1 MRRARYMRSAVAGAA
16 AVGAMLFVAASSSP
30 GARAAADSSPA
41 AASAAASAPANG
53 GVPAAVNP
61 SADLAAQ
68 APTSS
73 NPFYNDSIYAIS
85 QLQGG
90 GHKFAV
96 LVDVAALPNVGQYEV
111 LFSISDET
119 TGWYKN
125 YETPVPAGEFAWSTT
140 GLNLMAGSVTMTGSA
155 QQIDATATTPVGS
168 FTGQYT
174 PRGHTFNYSSAGLTQ
189 LLSDTTYEFAFPD
202 ATTTGTLTA
211 EGSTFSV
218 SGTSWVDRQWG
229 PFPLADPSMQW
240 TWFGMTL
247 SNGDEVAVWDILDG
261 TAQNSWATVQSPSG
275 SYQVVPVTPVA
286 NGASNPWTSPTSG
299 NTYPTAWNITI
310 PSLSADLI
318 VTKTGPTGQ
327 EFPNPG
333 AHVEATGSV
342 VGIFSGSPVAGST
355 FLEQNGNWSATGG

>member
-1 MRRARYMRSAVAGAA
+1 MLFAVAAA
-16 AVGAMLFVAASSSP
+16 SP
-30 GARAAADSSPA
+30 GARATTNSS
-41 AASAAASAPANG
+41 SAAVSEPANS
-53 GVPAAVNP
+53 GVPAVVNP

-73 NPFYNDSIYAIS
+73 DPFYDDSIYAIS

-96 LVDVAALPNVGQYEV
+96 LVDVAALPNIGEDEV

-125 YETPVPAGEFAWSTT
+125 YEAPVPAGEFSWSTT
-140 GLNLMAGSVTMTGSA
+140 GLDLTAGSVTMTGSA
-155 QQIDATATTPVGS
+155 QQINATATTPVGS

-174 PRGHTFNYSSAGLTQ
+174 PQGPAFNYSSDGLTQ
-189 LLSDTTYEFAFPD
+189 LLSDTTYEYAFPD

-211 EGSTFSV
+211 EGQKFTV

-229 PFPLADPSMQW
+229 PFPLTDPTMQW

-247 SNGDEVAVWDILDG
+247 SNGDVVAVWDILDSSS
-261 TAQNSWATVQSPSG
+261 QNSWATVLSPNG
-275 SYQVVPVTPVA
+275 SYQVVAVTPVA
-286 NGASNPWTSPTSG
+286 NGAGAPWTSPASG

-318 VTKTGPTGQ
+318 VAKTGPTGQ
-327 EFPNPG
+327 ELPNPG

-342 VGIFSGSPVAGST
+342 LGTISGSLVTGST
-355 FLEQNGNWSATGG
+355 FLEQNGNWTSTGG

>member
-1 MRRARYMRSAVAGAA
+1 MRRARYMRTAAVGGL
-16 AVGAMLFVAASSSP
+16 AVGAMLFAVATTSP
-30 GARAAADSSPA
+30 GAHATTDSTPLA
-41 AASAAASAPANG
+41 TSAPANSG
-53 GVPAAVNP
+53 IPAVVNP

-73 NPFYNDSIYAIS
+73 DPFYDDSIYAIS

-96 LVDVAALPNVGQYEV
+96 LVDVAALPNIGQDEV

-125 YETPVPAGEFAWSTT
+125 YEAPVPAGEFSWSTT
-140 GLNLMAGSVTMTGSA
+140 GLNLTAGGVTLTGSA
-155 QQIDATATTPVGS
+155 QQIDTTATTPVGS

-174 PRGHTFNYSSAGLTQ
+174 PRGPAFNYSSAGLTQ

-211 EGSTFSV
+211 EGQTFSV

-261 TAQNSWATVQSPSG
+261 TAQNSWATVQSPDG
-275 SYQVVPVTPVA
+275 SYKVVSVTPVA
-286 NGASNPWTSPTSG
+286 NGASDPWTSPTSG

-327 EFPNPG
+327 ELPNPG

-342 VGIFSGSPVAGST
+342 FGTFNGSLVTGST
-355 FLEQNGNWSATGG
+355 FLEQNGNWTATAG

>member
-1 MRRARYMRSAVAGAA
+1 
-16 AVGAMLFVAASSSP
+16 MLFAVTAASP
-30 GARAAADSSPA
+30 GAQATTHSSFL
-41 AASAAASAPANG
+41 AASAPANSG
-53 GVPAAVNP
+53 IPAVVNP
-61 SADLAAQ
+61 SADLAAM

-73 NPFYNDSIYAIS
+73 APTYNDSIYAIS
-85 QLQGG
+85 QVQGG

-96 LVDVAALPNVGQYEV
+96 LVDVAALPNAGEQEV

-125 YETPVPAGEFAWSTT
+125 YEASVPADEFSWSTT
-140 GLNLMAGSVTMTGSA
+140 GLDLKAGGVTMTGSA

-168 FTGQYT
+168 FTAQYT
-174 PRGHTFNYSSAGLTQ
+174 PKGPALNYSSAGVTQ
-189 LLSDTTYEFAFPD
+189 LLSDPDYEYAFPG

-211 EGSTFSV
+211 EGSTYSV

-229 PFPLADPSMQW
+229 PLPLTDTSMQW

-247 SNGDEVAVWDILDG
+247 SNGDVVAIWDILDG
-261 TAQNSWATVQSPSG
+261 TAQNSWATVLSPDG
-275 SYQVVPVTPVA
+275 SYKVVPVTPVA
-286 NGASNPWTSPTSG
+286 DGAGDPWTSSASG

-310 PSLSADLI
+310 PSLSADL
-318 VTKTGPTGQ
+318 VVVKTGPQGQ

-342 VGIFSGSPVAGST
+342 VGTFNGSLVTGST
-355 FLEQNGNWSATGG
+355 FLEQNGNWTATAG

>member
-1 MRRARYMRSAVAGAA
+1 MLFAVAGA
-16 AVGAMLFVAASSSP
+16 LP
-30 GARAAADSSPA
+30 GAQATTHSTSL
-41 AASAAASAPANG
+41 AASAPANS
-53 GVPAAVNP
+53 GVPAVVNP

-68 APTSS
+68 APASS
-73 NPFYNDSIYAIS
+73 DPTYVDSIYAIS

-96 LVDVAALPNVGQYEV
+96 LVDVAAVPNAGEQEV

-125 YETPVPAGEFAWSTT
+125 YETTVPADEFSWSTT
-140 GLNLMAGSVTMTGSA
+140 GLDLTAGGVTMTGSA
-155 QQIDATATTPVGS
+155 RQIDATATTPVGS

-174 PRGHTFNYSSAGLTQ
+174 PKGPTLNYSSAGVTQ
-189 LLSDTTYEFAFPD
+189 LLSDTDYEYAFPD

-211 EGSTFSV
+211 EGSTYTV
-218 SGTSWVDRQWG
+218 SGTTWVDRQWG
-229 PFPLADPSMQW
+229 PQPLTDTSMQW

-247 SNGDEVAVWDILDG
+247 SNGDVVAVWDILDD
-261 TAQNSWATVQSPSG
+261 TAQNSWATVLSPDG
-275 SYQVVPVTPVA
+275 SYKVVPVTPVA
-286 NGASNPWTSPTSG
+286 GGASDPWTSPSSG

-318 VTKTGPTGQ
+318 VAKTGPTGQ
-327 EFPNPG
+327 ELPSPD

-342 VGIFSGSPVAGST
+342 TGTFNGSHVTGSA
-355 FLEQNGNWSATGG
+355 FLEQNGNWTATAG

>member
-1 MRRARYMRSAVAGAA
+1 MRRARYMRTAVAGAV
-16 AVGAMLFVAASSSP
+16 AVGAVLVAVAASSP
-30 GARAAADSSPA
+30 GAQATATADSSPL
-41 AASAAASAPANG
+41 AASAPANSG
-53 GVPAAVNP
+53 IAAVVNP

-68 APTSS
+68 APASS
-73 NPFYNDSIYAIS
+73 DPTYNDSIYAIS

-96 LVDVAALPNVGQYEV
+96 LVDVADLPNAGVQEV

-125 YETPVPAGEFAWSTT
+125 YETTVPAGQFSWSST
-140 GLNLMAGSVTMTGSA
+140 GLNLTAGSVTLTGSA
-155 QQIDATATTPVGS
+155 QQIKATATTPVGS
-168 FTGQYT
+168 FTGTYT
-174 PRGHTFNYSSAGLTQ
+174 PQGPAFDYSSVGLTQ
-189 LLSDTTYEFAFPD
+189 LLSDTTYEYAFPN

-211 EGSTFSV
+211 EGNTYTV
-218 SGTSWVDRQWG
+218 SGTTWVDRQWG

-240 TWFGMTL
+240 TWFGITL
-247 SNGDEVAVWDILDG
+247 SNGDEVAVWDILDAS
-261 TAQNSWATVQSPSG
+261 AQNSWATVLSPNG

-286 NGASNPWTSPTSG
+286 SGASAPWTSPTSG

-310 PSLSADLI
+310 PALSADLI
-318 VTKTGPTGQ
+318 VAKTGPTGQ

-342 VGIFSGSPVAGST
+342 IGTFNGLPVAGST
-355 FLEQNGNWSATGG
+355 FLEQNGNWTATGG

>member
-1 MRRARYMRSAVAGAA
+1 MHRARYLRSAAAGSV
-16 AVGAMLFVAASSSP
+16 AVGAMLFAVAAASP
-30 GARAAADSSPA
+30 GAEAAAAHSGSSPRAAA
-41 AASAAASAPANG
+41 APANG
-53 GVPAAVNP
+53 GIGAVVNP

-73 NPFYNDSIYAIS
+73 DPTYVDSIYAIS
-85 QLQGG
+85 QVQGG

-96 LVDVAALPNVGQYEV
+96 LVDVAALPNAAEQEV

-119 TGWYKN
+119 TGWYKS
-125 YETPVPAGEFAWSTT
+125 YLTAVPANEFSWSTT
-140 GLNLMAGSVTMTGSA
+140 GLDLKAGGVTLTGSA
-155 QQIDATATTPVGS
+155 QQIDVTASTPVGS
-168 FTGQYT
+168 FSGQYT
-174 PRGHTFNYSSAGLTQ
+174 PRGPALDYSSVGVTQ
-189 LLSDTTYEFAFPD
+189 LLSDTDDEYAFPG

-211 EGSTFSV
+211 EGGTYSV

-229 PFPLADPSMQW
+229 PQPLGDPSMQW

-247 SNGDEVAVWDILDG
+247 SNGDVVAVWDILDD
-261 TAQNSWATVQSPSG
+261 TAQNSWATVLSPDG

-286 NGASNPWTSPTSG
+286 DGAGAPWTSPTSG

-318 VTKTGPTGQ
+318 VTKTGPAGQ
-327 EFPNPG
+327 ELPNPG

-342 VGIFSGSPVAGST
+342 FGAFDGSLVTGST
-355 FLEQNGNWSATGG
+355 FLEQNGNWTSTAG